1 VIDQL
6 FCDGGQSRNKR
17 HSDGFSCCAQN
28 AAICLQLQ
36 GNTEGTPTTKT
47 VQERLKAYT
56 GALQHHGVIRLIEK
70 EEALKGR

>member
-1 VIDQL
+1 VIYQF
-6 FCDGGQSRNKR
+6 FCDKRQSHNKR
-17 HSDGFSCCAQN
+17 HSDGFSCAQN

-36 GNTEGTPTTKT
+36 GSTKGTATTKT

-56 GALQHHGVIRLIEK
+56 GALQHHGVSRLIEK

>member
-1 VIDQL
+1 VIDQF
-6 FCDGGQSRNKR
+6 FCDGGQSHNKR

-36 GNTEGTPTTKT
+36 VSTKGTATTKT

-56 GALQHHGVIRLIEK
+56 GALQHHGVSRLIEK